1 MEIIRKVKSEA
12 TVAQLVE
19 EIRAGVHTDKYQ
31 VGDVLTIGGIAHVII
46 GMDVEE
52 GLSHSMTIQRH
63 DHVKD
68 HVFSENGRN
77 DYSKSDVRAY
87 LNGDYAEDLPED
99 FVAVVTPIK
108 IDGMDGEEK
117 FFLLSS
123 ADLDLESSKY
133 PYYHK
138 CENRTRYNED
148 GFAAWWWLR
157 DPVIGISYSA
167 RNVGTTGYIY
177 NYYYALNSLGL
188 APVCVI
194 S

>member
-19 EIRAGVHTDKYQ
+19 EIRAGVHTNKYQ

-52 GLSHSMTIQRH
+52 SLSHSMTIQRH
-63 DHVKD
+63 DHVKN

-77 DYSKSDVRAY
+77 DYSKSDVRTY

-99 FVAVVTPIK
+99 FVAAVTPIK

-123 ADLDLESSKY
+123 EDLDLESSKY

-138 CENRTRYNED
+138 RENRTHYDED
-148 GFAAWWWLR
+148 GFATWYWLR
-157 DPVIGISYSA
+157 DPYAGYSYNA
-167 RNVGTTGYIY
+167 RFVDTTGGIY
-177 NYYYALNSLGL
+177 ANYASDSGGV
-188 APVCVI
+188 APACVI